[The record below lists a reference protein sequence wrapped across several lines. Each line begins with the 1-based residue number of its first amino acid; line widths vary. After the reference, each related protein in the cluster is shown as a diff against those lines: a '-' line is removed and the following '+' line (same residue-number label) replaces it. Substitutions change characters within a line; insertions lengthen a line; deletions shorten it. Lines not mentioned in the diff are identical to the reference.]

1 LENIIEIGNK
11 FDNLLNSTLYIL
23 EYPEISQGENQ
34 IFNISGIINDPKP
47 KFGKG
52 DLNLSVPVKYENK
65 TEEKVLQCNIIDI
78 IGNNYTLNCIGIK
91 NTNISLQNAMSVVEK
106 ETLIIRFGENENSEI
121 LYYTNETKNRYS
133 IRFFN
138 NKGGSLGA
146 GAIVA
151 IILSC
156 LVAVA
161 AVIISYYFIKKG
173 NKTHNYY
180 QDSTLRNLK
189 I

>member
-1 LENIIEIGNK
+1 MKI
-11 FDNLLNSTLYIL
+11 
-23 EYPEISQGENQ
+23 
-34 IFNISGIINDPKP
+34 
-47 KFGKG
+47 
-52 DLNLSVPVKYENK
+52 VK
-65 TEEKVLQCNIIDI
+65 
-78 IGNNYTLNCIGIK
+78 
-91 NTNISLQNAMSVVEK
+91 
-106 ETLIIRFGENENSEI
+106 
-121 LYYTNETKNRYS
+121 YYTNETKNRYS

-161 AVIISYYFIKKG
+161 AIIISYFFIKKG